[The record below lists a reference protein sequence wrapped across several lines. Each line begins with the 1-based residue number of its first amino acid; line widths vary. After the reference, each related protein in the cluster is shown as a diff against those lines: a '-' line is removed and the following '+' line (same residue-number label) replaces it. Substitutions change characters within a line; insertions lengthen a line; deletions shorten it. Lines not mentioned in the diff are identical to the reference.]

1 MLLLEL
7 TRLRV
12 LVTEDEVDLQNR
24 VRPLARPPTFTHLLT
39 LLSST
44 FLSLYPVHGPSYIMR
59 SVALSALLVVAAA
72 SASNADETPKPV
84 FKVRSSALT
93 RK

>member
-1 MLLLEL
+1 M
-7 TRLRV
+7 TWK
-12 LVTEDEVDLQNR
+12 VDVPRILAR
-24 VRPLARPPTFTHLLT
+24 SDRPFRPLARPPTFTHLLT

-44 FLSLYPVHGPSYIMR
+44 FLSLYPVHGPSYTMR

-84 FKVRSSALT
+84 FKVRTSALT